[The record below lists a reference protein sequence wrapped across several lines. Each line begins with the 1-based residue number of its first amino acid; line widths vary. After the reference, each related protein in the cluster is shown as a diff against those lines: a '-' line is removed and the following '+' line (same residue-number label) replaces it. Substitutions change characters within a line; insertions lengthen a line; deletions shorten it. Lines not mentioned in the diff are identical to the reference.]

1 MKKLFVLPMAFLIFM
16 SSCKKSSSGSGAGTI
31 TASVDGT
38 STSFSNT
45 ATALESSSTNN
56 GVTAYSLLIVG
67 FQGSPSSSNSIT
79 LTIGSDAPFGADS
92 TYTGLASPSN
102 NLAEV
107 AYVQQPGDVSYSDLL
122 AGPTTVT
129 IKSISSTNVQ
139 GTFSSTVGVFGSGTP
154 ASHTFTNGT
163 FNLNITHQ

>member
-1 MKKLFVLPMAFLIFM
+1 MKKLFALPLVLLIFI
-16 SSCKKSSSGSGAGTI
+16 SSCKKSSDSGAGTI
-31 TASVDGT
+31 NATVDGT
-38 STSFSNT
+38 ATSFSNT
-45 ATALESSSTNN
+45 ATAVESSATNN

-67 FQGSPSSSNSIT
+67 FQGSPSSSSSIT

-92 TYTGLASPSN
+92 TYTGLASPSD

-107 AYVQQPGDVSYSDLL
+107 AYIQQPGNVSYSDLL

-139 GTFSSTVGVFGSGTP
+139 GTFSSTVGIFGSGTP
-154 ASHTFTNGT
+154 STHTFTNGT
-163 FNLNITHQ
+163 FNLNLTHQ